1 MKNFDLVIFGGG
13 PGGYVSAIR
22 AKQLGINV
30 LLVES
35 NDLGGVC
42 LNWGCIPTKAL
53 LKVSE
58 FKNSI
63 KKFEEFG
70 ISVKGE
76 ISFDINNIV
85 QRSRNVSKQ
94 LSIGVKHLLK
104 KNNVEV
110 IKGFGSIL
118 ENDENIIINVLNDQS
133 ENIKIQTKN
142 LIIATGAQPKLIPG
156 VDVNNQNIWTAK
168 EAMVPKSLP
177 ESITIIGSGAI
188 GIEFASF
195 YNDMGS
201 KVTVIEMED
210 RILPNEDEEVSET
223 AKSLFIKR
231 GIKFLN
237 NSSLVSV
244 DHFKNNVISKV
255 KVNGKFIDIESDKLL
270 IAIGIIGNTE
280 NMGLEKAEIE
290 MVNGHIVTNEK
301 MCTNIPNIYAI
312 GDVTNPPWLAHKAS
326 HEGIIAA
333 EIIAG
338 IKEVHKLDKTSIPA
352 CTYSYPQIAS
362 IGLNEKQAIKK
373 GLKVK
378 VGSFPFLGNG
388 KSITLG
394 QKDGF
399 IKTLFDEDTGEL
411 IGAHMIGAEV
421 TELINSFSI
430 AKTLE
435 TTEVDIINTIFAHPT
450 LSEAMHE
457 SVLSAYN
464 KAIHFQ
470 YYLIL

>member
-35 NDLGGVC
+35 KDLGGVC

-118 ENDENIIINVLNDQS
+118 ENDENIIINVLNDQN
-133 ENIKIQTKN
+133 ENIKIETKN

-177 ESITIIGSGAI
+177 KSITIIGSGAI

-210 RILPNEDEEVSET
+210 RILPNEDEEISEM

-244 DHFKNNVISKV
+244 DHLKNNIISKV
-255 KVNGKFIDIESDKLL
+255 KVNEKTIDIESDKLL

-362 IGLNEKQAIKK
+362 IGLNEKQASEK

-399 IKTLFDEDTGEL
+399 IKTLFDEETGEL

-464 KAIHFQ
+464 KAIHF
-470 YYLIL
+470 

>member
-35 NDLGGVC
+35 KDLGGVC

-133 ENIKIQTKN
+133 ENLKIETKN

-156 VDVNNQNIWTAK
+156 VDVNNHNIWTAK
-168 EAMVPKSLP
+168 EAMVPQSLP
-177 ESITIIGSGAI
+177 KSITIIGSGAI

-210 RILPNEDEEVSET
+210 RILPNEDEEVSEM

-244 DHFKNNVISKV
+244 DHLKNNIISKV
-255 KVNGKFIDIESDKLL
+255 KVNEKTIDIESDKLL

-280 NMGLEKAEIE
+280 NMGLEKAKIKI
-290 MVNGHIVTNEK
+290 VDGHIATNEK

-312 GDVTNPPWLAHKAS
+312 GDVTAPPWLAHKAS

-333 EIIAG
+333 EIIA
-338 IKEVHKLDKTSIPA
+338 
-352 CTYSYPQIAS
+352 S
-362 IGLNEKQAIKK
+362 IGLNEKQASKK

-399 IKTLFDEDTGEL
+399 IKTLFDEETGEL

-464 KAIHFQ
+464 KAIHF
-470 YYLIL
+470 

>member
-22 AKQLGINV
+22 AKQLGLNV

-35 NDLGGVC
+35 KDLGGVC

-63 KKFEEFG
+63 NKFEEFG

-76 ISFDINNIV
+76 ISFDIKNIV

-118 ENDENIIINVLNDQS
+118 ENGENIIINVSNDQS
-133 ENIKIQTKN
+133 KNIKIETKN

-156 VDVNNQNIWTAK
+156 VDVNNQNVWTAK

-177 ESITIIGSGAI
+177 KSITIIGSGAI

-210 RILPNEDEEVSET
+210 RILPNEDEEVSEM
-223 AKSLFIKR
+223 AKSLFTKR

-244 DHFKNNVISKV
+244 DDSKNKIISNV
-255 KVNGKFIDIESDKLL
+255 KVNEKFINIESDKLL
-270 IAIGIIGNTE
+270 IAIGIIGNTK
-280 NMGLEKAEIE
+280 NMGLEKAEIK
-290 MVNGHIVTNEK
+290 MTNGHIVTNDK
-301 MCTNIPNIYAI
+301 MCTNISNIYAI
-312 GDVTNPPWLAHKAS
+312 GDVTDPPWLAHKAS

-333 EIIAG
+333 ETIAG
-338 IKEVHKLDKTSIPA
+338 IKGVHKLVKTSIPA

-362 IGLNEKQAIKK
+362 IGLNEKQAREK
-373 GLKVK
+373 GLKVR
-378 VGSFPFLGNG
+378 VGKFPFLGNG

-399 IKTLFDEDTGEL
+399 IKTLFDEETGEL

-430 AKTLE
+430 AITLE

-464 KAIHFQ
+464 KAIHF
-470 YYLIL
+470 

>member
-1 MKNFDLVIFGGG
+1 MKKFDLVIFGGG

-35 NDLGGVC
+35 KDLGGVC

-63 KKFEEFG
+63 TKFKEFG

-76 ISFDINNIV
+76 ISFDIKDIV

-94 LSIGVKHLLK
+94 LSTGINHLLK
-104 KNNVEV
+104 KNNVQV

-118 ENDENIIINVLNDQS
+118 ENEENIIINILNDQR
-133 ENIKIQTKN
+133 ENIKIETKN

-156 VDVNNQNIWTAK
+156 VDINNKNIWTAK

-177 ESITIIGSGAI
+177 KSITIIGSGAI

-210 RILPNEDEEVSET
+210 RILPNEDEEVSEM

-237 NSSLVSV
+237 NSSLISV
-244 DHFKNNVISKV
+244 DHLKNNVISRV
-255 KVNGKFIDIESDKLL
+255 KVNEKIIDIESEKLL
-270 IAIGIIGNTE
+270 VAIGIIGNTE
-280 NMGLEKAEIE
+280 NMGLEKAKIK
-290 MVNGHIVTNEK
+290 MLNGHIVTNEK

-362 IGLNEKQAIKK
+362 IGLNEKQAIEK

-378 VGSFPFLGNG
+378 VGSFPFIGNG

-399 IKTLFDEDTGEL
+399 IKTLFDEETGEL

-464 KAIHFQ
+464 KAIHF
-470 YYLIL
+470 

>member
-1 MKNFDLVIFGGG
+1 MKDFDLVIFGGG

-35 NDLGGVC
+35 KDLGGVC

-76 ISFDINNIV
+76 ISFDINDIV

-133 ENIKIQTKN
+133 ENLKIETKN

-156 VDVNNQNIWTAK
+156 VDINNHNIWTAK

-177 ESITIIGSGAI
+177 KSITIIGSGAI

-210 RILPNEDEEVSET
+210 RILPNEDEEVSEI

-244 DHFKNNVISKV
+244 DHLKNNIISKV
-255 KVNGKFIDIESDKLL
+255 KVNEKIIDIESDKLL
-270 IAIGIIGNTE
+270 VAIGIIGNTK

-338 IKEVHKLDKTSIPA
+338 IKDVHKLDITSIPA

-362 IGLNEKQAIKK
+362 IGLNEKQASEK

-464 KAIHFQ
+464 KAIHF
-470 YYLIL
+470 

>member
-35 NDLGGVC
+35 KDLGGVC

-76 ISFDINNIV
+76 ISFNINNIV

-133 ENIKIQTKN
+133 ENIKIETKN

-210 RILPNEDEEVSET
+210 RILPNEDEEVSEM

-255 KVNGKFIDIESDKLL
+255 KVNGKIIDIESDKLL
-270 IAIGIIGNTE
+270 VAIGIIGNTE

-362 IGLNEKQAIKK
+362 IGLNEKQASEK

-399 IKTLFDEDTGEL
+399 IKTLFDEETGEL

-464 KAIHFQ
+464 KAIHF
-470 YYLIL
+470 

>member
-22 AKQLGINV
+22 AKQLGLNV

-35 NDLGGVC
+35 KDLGGVC

-76 ISFDINNIV
+76 ISFDIKDIV

-133 ENIKIQTKN
+133 ENIKIETKN

-177 ESITIIGSGAI
+177 KSITIIGSGAI

-210 RILPNEDEEVSET
+210 RILPNEDEEVSEM

-244 DHFKNNVISKV
+244 DHLKNNIISKV
-255 KVNGKFIDIESDKLL
+255 KVNEKIIDIESDKLL

-362 IGLNEKQAIKK
+362 IGLNEKQASEK

-399 IKTLFDEDTGEL
+399 IKTLFDEETGEL

-435 TTEVDIINTIFAHPT
+435 TTEVDIINTVFAHPT

-464 KAIHFQ
+464 KAIHF
-470 YYLIL
+470 

>member
-1 MKNFDLVIFGGG
+1 MKTFDLVIFGGG

-35 NDLGGVC
+35 KDLGGVC

-76 ISFDINNIV
+76 ISFDINDIV

-133 ENIKIQTKN
+133 ENIKIETKN
-142 LIIATGAQPKLIPG
+142 LIIATGAKPKLIPG

-210 RILPNEDEEVSET
+210 RILPNEDEEVSEM

-244 DHFKNNVISKV
+244 DHLKNNIISKV
-255 KVNGKFIDIESDKLL
+255 KVNEKIIDIESDKLL

-362 IGLNEKQAIKK
+362 IGLNEKQASEK

-399 IKTLFDEDTGEL
+399 IKTLFNEETGEL

-464 KAIHFQ
+464 KAIHF
-470 YYLIL
+470 

>member
-35 NDLGGVC
+35 KDLGGVC

-76 ISFDINNIV
+76 ISFDINDIV

-118 ENDENIIINVLNDQS
+118 ENDENIIVNVLNDQS
-133 ENIKIQTKN
+133 ENIKIETKN

-168 EAMVPKSLP
+168 EAMVPQSLP
-177 ESITIIGSGAI
+177 KSITIIGSGAI

-210 RILPNEDEEVSET
+210 RILPNEDEEVSEM

-244 DHFKNNVISKV
+244 DHLKNNIISKV
-255 KVNGKFIDIESDKLL
+255 KVNEKIIDIESDKLL
-270 IAIGIIGNTE
+270 VAIGIIGNTK
-280 NMGLEKAEIE
+280 NMGLEKAEIK
-290 MVNGHIVTNEK
+290 MANGHIVTNEK

-362 IGLNEKQAIKK
+362 IGLNEKQASEK

-399 IKTLFDEDTGEL
+399 IKTLFDEETGEL

-464 KAIHFQ
+464 KAIHF
-470 YYLIL
+470 

>member
-22 AKQLGINV
+22 AKQLGLNV

-35 NDLGGVC
+35 KDLGGVC

-76 ISFDINNIV
+76 ISFDIKDIV

-133 ENIKIQTKN
+133 ENIKIETKN

-177 ESITIIGSGAI
+177 KSITIIGSGAI

-210 RILPNEDEEVSET
+210 RILPNEDEEVSEM

-244 DHFKNNVISKV
+244 DHLKNNIISKV
-255 KVNGKFIDIESDKLL
+255 KVNEKIIDIESDKLL

-362 IGLNEKQAIKK
+362 IGLNEKQASEK

-399 IKTLFDEDTGEL
+399 IKTLFDEETGEL

-464 KAIHFQ
+464 KAIHF
-470 YYLIL
+470 

>member
-1 MKNFDLVIFGGG
+1 MKDFDLVIFGGG

-35 NDLGGVC
+35 KDLGGVC

-63 KKFEEFG
+63 KKFKEFG

-133 ENIKIQTKN
+133 ENIKIKTKN

-210 RILPNEDEEVSET
+210 RILPNEDEEVSEM

-244 DHFKNNVISKV
+244 DHFKNNVISKI
-255 KVNGKFIDIESDKLL
+255 KVNGKIIDIESDKLL
-270 IAIGIIGNTE
+270 VAIGIIGNTE

-290 MVNGHIVTNEK
+290 MVNGHIVTDEK

-362 IGLNEKQAIKK
+362 IGLNEKQAIEK

-464 KAIHFQ
+464 KAIHF
-470 YYLIL
+470 

>member
-35 NDLGGVC
+35 KDLGGVC

-76 ISFDINNIV
+76 ISFDIKDIV

-133 ENIKIQTKN
+133 ENIKIETKN

-177 ESITIIGSGAI
+177 KSITIIGSGAI

-210 RILPNEDEEVSET
+210 RILPNEDEEVSEM

-244 DHFKNNVISKV
+244 DHLKNNIISKV
-255 KVNGKFIDIESDKLL
+255 KVNEKIIDIESDKLL

-362 IGLNEKQAIKK
+362 IGLNEKQASEK

-399 IKTLFDEDTGEL
+399 IKTLFDEETGEL

-435 TTEVDIINTIFAHPT
+435 TTEVDIINTVFAHPT

-464 KAIHFQ
+464 KAIHF
-470 YYLIL
+470 

>member
-35 NDLGGVC
+35 KDLGGVC

-58 FKNSI
+58 FKNNI

-76 ISFDINNIV
+76 ISFDINDIV

-133 ENIKIQTKN
+133 ESIKIETKN

-177 ESITIIGSGAI
+177 KSITIIGSGAI

-210 RILPNEDEEVSET
+210 RILPNEDEEVSEM

-244 DHFKNNVISKV
+244 DHFKNNVTSKV
-255 KVNGKFIDIESDKLL
+255 KVNEKIIDIESDKLL

-362 IGLNEKQAIKK
+362 IGLNEKQASEK

-464 KAIHFQ
+464 KAIHF
-470 YYLIL
+470 

>member
-35 NDLGGVC
+35 KDLGGVC

-76 ISFDINNIV
+76 ISFDIKDIV

-133 ENIKIQTKN
+133 ENIKIETKN

-177 ESITIIGSGAI
+177 ETITIIGSGAI

-210 RILPNEDEEVSET
+210 RILPNEDEEVSEM

-244 DHFKNNVISKV
+244 DHLKNNIISKV
-255 KVNGKFIDIESDKLL
+255 KVNEKIIDIESDKLL

-280 NMGLEKAEIE
+280 NMGLEKAEIK
-290 MVNGHIVTNEK
+290 MLNGHIVTNEK

-312 GDVTNPPWLAHKAS
+312 GDVTDPPWLAHKAS

-362 IGLNEKQAIKK
+362 IGLNEKQASEK

-399 IKTLFDEDTGEL
+399 IKTLFDEETGEL

-435 TTEVDIINTIFAHPT
+435 TTEVDIINTVFAHPT

-464 KAIHFQ
+464 KAIHF
-470 YYLIL
+470 

>member
-76 ISFDINNIV
+76 ISFDIKEIV

-118 ENDENIIINVLNDQS
+118 ENEENILINVLNDQS
-133 ENIKIQTKN
+133 ENIKIETKN
-142 LIIATGAQPKLIPG
+142 LIIATGAKPKLIPG

-177 ESITIIGSGAI
+177 KSITIIGSGAI

-210 RILPNEDEEVSET
+210 RILPNEDEDVSET

-244 DHFKNNVISKV
+244 DHLKNNIISKV
-255 KVNGKFIDIESDKLL
+255 KVNEKIIDIESDKLL
-270 IAIGIIGNTE
+270 IAIGITGNTE
-280 NMGLEKAEIE
+280 NMGLEKAKIK
-290 MVNGHIVTNEK
+290 MLNGHIVTNEK

-338 IKEVHKLDKTSIPA
+338 VKEAHILDKTSIPA

-362 IGLNEKQAIKK
+362 IGLNEKQAREK

-378 VGSFPFLGNG
+378 VGKFPFLGNG

-399 IKTLFDEDTGEL
+399 IKTLFDEETGEL

-464 KAIHFQ
+464 KAIHF
-470 YYLIL
+470 

>member
-1 MKNFDLVIFGGG
+1 MV
-13 PGGYVSAIR
+13 A
-22 AKQLGINV
+22 
-30 LLVES
+30 
-35 NDLGGVC
+35 
-42 LNWGCIPTKAL
+42 
-53 LKVSE
+53 
-58 FKNSI
+58 
-63 KKFEEFG
+63 
-70 ISVKGE
+70 
-76 ISFDINNIV
+76 
-85 QRSRNVSKQ
+85 
-94 LSIGVKHLLK
+94 IGV
-104 KNNVEV
+104 
-110 IKGFGSIL
+110 
-118 ENDENIIINVLNDQS
+118 
-133 ENIKIQTKN
+133 
-142 LIIATGAQPKLIPG
+142 
-156 VDVNNQNIWTAK
+156 
-168 EAMVPKSLP
+168 
-177 ESITIIGSGAI
+177 
-188 GIEFASF
+188 
-195 YNDMGS
+195 
-201 KVTVIEMED
+201 
-210 RILPNEDEEVSET
+210 
-223 AKSLFIKR
+223 
-231 GIKFLN
+231 
-237 NSSLVSV
+237 
-244 DHFKNNVISKV
+244 
-255 KVNGKFIDIESDKLL
+255 
-270 IAIGIIGNTE
+270 IGNTE

-290 MVNGHIVTNEK
+290 MVNGHIVTDEK

-362 IGLNEKQAIKK
+362 IGLNEKQASEK

-388 KSITLG
+388 KSIILG

-399 IKTLFDEDTGEL
+399 IKTLFDEETGEL

-464 KAIHFQ
+464 KAIHF
-470 YYLIL
+470 

>member
-35 NDLGGVC
+35 KDLGGVC

-76 ISFDINNIV
+76 ISFDIKDIV

-133 ENIKIQTKN
+133 KNIKIETKN

-177 ESITIIGSGAI
+177 KSITIIGSGAI

-210 RILPNEDEEVSET
+210 RILPNEDEEVSEM

-244 DHFKNNVISKV
+244 DHFKNNVTSKV
-255 KVNGKFIDIESDKLL
+255 KVNEKIIDIESDKLL

-362 IGLNEKQAIKK
+362 IGLNEKQASEK

-399 IKTLFDEDTGEL
+399 IKTLFDEETGEL

-435 TTEVDIINTIFAHPT
+435 TTEVDIINTVFAHPT

-464 KAIHFQ
+464 KAIHF
-470 YYLIL
+470 

>member
-35 NDLGGVC
+35 KDLGGVC

-76 ISFDINNIV
+76 ISFDINDIV

-118 ENDENIIINVLNDQS
+118 ENDENIIVNVLNDQS
-133 ENIKIQTKN
+133 ENIKIETKN

-156 VDVNNQNIWTAK
+156 VDINNHNIWTAK

-177 ESITIIGSGAI
+177 KSITIIGSGAI

-210 RILPNEDEEVSET
+210 RILPNEDEEVSEI

-244 DHFKNNVISKV
+244 DHLKNNIISKV
-255 KVNGKFIDIESDKLL
+255 KVNEKIIDIESDKLL
-270 IAIGIIGNTE
+270 VAIGIIGNTK
-280 NMGLEKAEIE
+280 NMGLEKAEIK
-290 MVNGHIVTNEK
+290 MANGHIVTNEK

-362 IGLNEKQAIKK
+362 IGLNEKQAKQK

-399 IKTLFDEDTGEL
+399 IKTLFDEETGEL

-464 KAIHFQ
+464 KAIHF
-470 YYLIL
+470 

>member
-35 NDLGGVC
+35 KDLGGVC

-76 ISFDINNIV
+76 ISFDINDIV

-133 ENIKIQTKN
+133 ENLKIETKN

-156 VDVNNQNIWTAK
+156 VDINNHNIWTAK

-177 ESITIIGSGAI
+177 KSITIIGSGAI

-210 RILPNEDEEVSET
+210 RILPNEDEEVSEI

-244 DHFKNNVISKV
+244 DHLKNNIISKV
-255 KVNGKFIDIESDKLL
+255 KVNEKIIDIESDKLL
-270 IAIGIIGNTE
+270 VAIGIIGNTK

-338 IKEVHKLDKTSIPA
+338 IKDVHKLDITSIPA

-362 IGLNEKQAIKK
+362 IGLNEKQASEK

-399 IKTLFDEDTGEL
+399 IKTLFNEETGEL

-464 KAIHFQ
+464 KAIHF
-470 YYLIL
+470 

>member
-35 NDLGGVC
+35 KDLGGVC

-76 ISFDINNIV
+76 ISFDIKDIV
-85 QRSRNVSKQ
+85 ERSRNVSKQ

-133 ENIKIQTKN
+133 ENIKIETKN

-177 ESITIIGSGAI
+177 KSITIIGSGAI

-210 RILPNEDEEVSET
+210 RILPNEDEEVSEM
-223 AKSLFIKR
+223 AKSLFIKK

-255 KVNGKFIDIESDKLL
+255 KVNEKIIDIESDKLL
-270 IAIGIIGNTE
+270 VAIGIIGNTE

-362 IGLNEKQAIKK
+362 IGLNEKQASEK

-464 KAIHFQ
+464 KAIHF
-470 YYLIL
+470 

>member
-1 MKNFDLVIFGGG
+1 MKKFDLVIFGGG

-35 NDLGGVC
+35 KDLGGVC

-63 KKFEEFG
+63 KKFKEFG

-76 ISFDINNIV
+76 ISFDINDIV
-85 QRSRNVSKQ
+85 QRSRSVSKQ
-94 LSIGVKHLLK
+94 LSTGINHLLK
-104 KNNVEV
+104 KNNVQV

-118 ENDENIIINVLNDQS
+118 ENEENIIINVLNDQS
-133 ENIKIQTKN
+133 ENINIETKN
-142 LIIATGAQPKLIPG
+142 LIIATGAQPKLIAG
-156 VDVNNQNIWTAK
+156 VDINNKNIWTAK

-177 ESITIIGSGAI
+177 KSITIIGSGAI

-210 RILPNEDEEVSET
+210 RILPNEDEEVSEM

-237 NSSLVSV
+237 NSSLISV
-244 DHFKNNVISKV
+244 DHLKNNVISKV
-255 KVNGKFIDIESDKLL
+255 KVNEKIIDIESEKLL
-270 IAIGIIGNTE
+270 VAIGIIGNTE
-280 NMGLEKAEIE
+280 NMGLEKAKIK
-290 MVNGHIVTNEK
+290 MLNGHIVTNEK

-362 IGLNEKQAIKK
+362 IGLNEKQAIEK

-378 VGSFPFLGNG
+378 VGSFPFIGNG

-399 IKTLFDEDTGEL
+399 IKTLFDEETGEL

-464 KAIHFQ
+464 KAIHF
-470 YYLIL
+470 

>member
-35 NDLGGVC
+35 KDLGGVC

-133 ENIKIQTKN
+133 ENIKIKTKN

-210 RILPNEDEEVSET
+210 RILPNEDEEVSEI

-255 KVNGKFIDIESDKLL
+255 KVNEKIIDIESDKLL
-270 IAIGIIGNTE
+270 VAIGIIGNTE

-338 IKEVHKLDKTSIPA
+338 IKEVHKLDRTSIPA

-362 IGLNEKQAIKK
+362 IGLNEKQASEK

-464 KAIHFQ
+464 KAIHF
-470 YYLIL
+470 